1 MQMEYFTPNGVRQVQ
16 KTFGYLIDKVVHFY
30 DSENLQKL
38 IEIKG
43 EYLPEKGYIIKFHS
57 DHGLFMPIYKFMP
70 RNNLMYNFDDFE
82 RQTIEV

>member
-1 MQMEYFTPNGVRQVQ
+1 MEYFTENGVNQVIE
-16 KTFGYLIDKVVHFY
+16 KFNDLIHKEFY
-30 DSENLQKL
+30 FDDSENKQKL
-38 IEIKG
+38 VEIKG

-70 RNNLMYNFDDFE
+70 RNNLKYNFDDFE